1 VASNKQ
7 RSLVMAFHNL
17 TVAVNYVISRL
28 LVFLTP
34 ESSSEMRDAAI
45 TFYVQQGYI
54 TPDYPRYVAFF
65 AK

>member
-1 VASNKQ
+1 
-7 RSLVMAFHNL
+7 MAFHNL